1 MIVKVQGE
9 TGNWILF
16 DNAEKVEFSTTPRKF
31 HSIEEIDAVGVDEE
45 ASHVHYILTEP
56 CHEGMDFENPV
67 EAAIISFTQNH
78 KKHII
83 IFNTVAYLCN
93 DQGKTIERVII
104 K

>member
-16 DNAEKVEFSTTPRKF
+16 DNAEKVEFNTTPRKF
-31 HSIEEIDAVGVDEE
+31 YSIEEIDAVSIEEE
-45 ASHVHYILTEP
+45 ASQVYFVLTKP
-56 CHEGMDFENPV
+56 HHEAMDFENPV

-78 KKHII
+78 KKSVI